1 MTLLAGASGNASWLR
16 QGRSLQ
22 VVSYVPS
29 SPQARQ
35 RGREGTQGLTAFP
48 VGSRAACV
56 QSTSQIGKE
65 NKTFT
70 FVQSSPPANQ
80 VSCSTFVLRWLKEK
94 SAKHKLIYLPTEEN
108 RDLVGRSAAAPQPQ
122 AWAAQGGGSPLP
134 STRWVWTRLPGD
146 KVSFCWPKLCSPSTP
161 LPLPMV
167 GHPTLPDP
175 AERGVSPSPR
185 LRL

>member
-94 SAKHKLIYLPTEEN
+94 PASYSRTLWGALLLLPNHRLGLHREGGRPCRAHAGCGRGCPGTKSA
-108 RDLVGRSAAAPQPQ
+108 SAGQ
-122 AWAAQGGGSPLP
+122 S
-134 STRWVWTRLPGD
+134 
-146 KVSFCWPKLCSPSTP
+146 STP
-161 LPLPMV
+161 
-167 GHPTLPDP
+167 
-175 AERGVSPSPR
+175 PR
-185 LRL
+185 PRYLCRWWGIPHCQTPQKEG

>member
-1 MTLLAGASGNASWLR
+1 MSPAPLRPGRGGVRGLRPNSFSSGLLSGLR
-16 QGRSLQ
+16 SKHLTNRKGKQNLYFCT
-22 VVSYVPS
+22 VLS
-29 SPQARQ
+29 SSKSSIMLHFCFEVAK
-35 RGREGTQGLTAFP
+35 GE
-48 VGSRAACV
+48 
-56 QSTSQIGKE
+56 TSVIQ
-65 NKTFT
+65 
-70 FVQSSPPANQ
+70 Q
-80 VSCSTFVLRWLKEK
+80 
-94 SAKHKLIYLPTEEN
+94 
-108 RDLVGRSAAAPQPQ
+108 DLVGRSAAAPQPQ

-185 LRL
+185 LKL